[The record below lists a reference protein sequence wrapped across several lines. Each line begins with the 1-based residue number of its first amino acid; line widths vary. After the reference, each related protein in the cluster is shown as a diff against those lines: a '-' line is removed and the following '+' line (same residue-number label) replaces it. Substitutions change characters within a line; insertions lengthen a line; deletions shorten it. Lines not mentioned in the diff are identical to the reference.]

1 MLFGDRD
8 PADGNVDLAAAPV
21 ILILVKNL
29 PVLTNTAGFTNQL
42 KFTDNTPI
50 ACRELFGA

>member
-29 PVLTNTAGFTNQL
+29 PVLTNTAVFTNQL